1 MKNASAGISRVLLV
15 MALLLAQ
22 QTALAHQLWHAAFGV
37 PQATATVADNE
48 PSGSAFQEGLCD
60 RHSALG
66 TVLGALTGA
75 AALSLAAV
83 PPETQFTAPRLPAA
97 SLAAPAPASRDP
109 PVSL

>member
-1 MKNASAGISRVLLV
+1 MKARLSRALLIFV
-15 MALLLAQ
+15 LLLAQ

-48 PSGSAFQEGLCD
+48 LSGNASQEGLCD
-60 RHSALG
+60 LHSALG

-83 PPETQFTAPRLPAA
+83 LPETQFVVPRLLVP

-109 PVSL
+109 PAPL

>member
-1 MKNASAGISRVLLV
+1 MKARLSRALLIFV
-15 MALLLAQ
+15 LLLAQ

-60 RHSALG
+60 LHSALG
-66 TVLGALTGA
+66 TVLGALAGT
-75 AALSLAAV
+75 AALPLAAV
-83 PPETQFTAPRLPAA
+83 LPETQFAAPRLPAA

-109 PVSL
+109 PVFL